1 MRPLR
6 PRDAACNA
14 AAASTERWPPPTI
27 EAMPRPYLPGPRPRK
42 ALGQH
47 FLRDSG
53 VLADIVGAVRV
64 PAGGIVMEIGAGTGQ
79 LTAALLDAGHSVV
92 AVELEPRMIAHLSA
106 RLGRNAAL
114 QVVEADARLA
124 DFSEFIPANQAFVV
138 AGNLPYFA
146 ASPIIRHLLEGY
158 PNPKEMVVMVQREV
172 AREMTAK
179 PGHASLFTISV
190 QVYAESELLFDVHP
204 TAFDPPPAVFSSV
217 VRLVLRE
224 PPLVP
229 LERIDAF
236 FTLVSKTFRNPRKQI
251 HNALARETGL
261 TAELADAVLR
271 LASIDPTRRAETL
284 SIPEWL
290 GLLDASEEVRER
302 A

>member
-1 MRPLR
+1 
-6 PRDAACNA
+6 
-14 AAASTERWPPPTI
+14 
-27 EAMPRPYLPGPRPRK
+27 
-42 ALGQH
+42 
-47 FLRDSG
+47 

-106 RLGRNAAL
+106 RLGRNPAL

-124 DFSEFIPANQAFVV
+124 DLSEFIPANEAFVV

-158 PNPKEMVVMVQREV
+158 PKPKEMVVMVQREV

>member
-1 MRPLR
+1 MVP
-6 PRDAACNA
+6 
-14 AAASTERWPPPTI
+14 ASTERSVPPTI
-27 EAMPRPYLPGPRPRK
+27 ESMPRTHLPGPRPRK

-64 PAGGIVMEIGAGTGQ
+64 PPGGIVVEIGAGTGQ
-79 LTAALLDAGHSVV
+79 LTAALLDAGHTVV
-92 AVELEPRMIAHLSA
+92 ALEVEPRMITHLSS
-106 RLGRNAAL
+106 RLGRNPAL

-124 DFSEFIPANQAFVV
+124 DVSEFVPRERPFVV

-158 PNPKEMVVMVQREV
+158 PKPKEMVVMVQREV

-190 QVYAESELLFDVHP
+190 QVYAEAEPLFDVHP

-217 VRLVLRE
+217 VRLVLRY

-229 LERIDAF
+229 LERIDSF

-284 SIPEWL
+284 SIAEWV
-290 GLLDASEEVRER
+290 GLLDASEELRER